1 LARAIIG
8 PPLLQARDAM
18 GSLFFSGLTSILVE
32 RQLGFHSPVHDWEI
46 LPGNAS

>member
-18 GSLFFSGLTSILVE
+18 GSLFSKIYEYINRPASLAS
-32 RQLGFHSPVHDWEI
+32 SPQMHYWEI
-46 LPGNAS
+46 SPEKEF

>member
-18 GSLFFSGLTSILVE
+18 GSLFFSGLPNILME
-32 RQLGFHSPVHDWEI
+32 RQLGFHLPVHDWDI
-46 LPGNAS
+46 LLGNAS